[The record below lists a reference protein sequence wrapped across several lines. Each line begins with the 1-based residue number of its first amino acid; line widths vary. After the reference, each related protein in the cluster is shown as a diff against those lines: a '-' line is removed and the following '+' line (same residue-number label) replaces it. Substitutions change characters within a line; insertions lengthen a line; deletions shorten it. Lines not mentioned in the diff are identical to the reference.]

1 MSRGCDGIGVIGF
14 PSPRLTFVQTRRL
27 GTSGLTVSRLGL
39 GTGTW
44 GRETSLD
51 DAAELV
57 RTFTEVGGSLID
69 TADRYVDGA
78 SEEMLGTLLSTD
90 LRRGDV
96 VISTKAGRPVGD
108 GPRNTGSSRDHLIS
122 ALDASLRRL
131 NTDYIDL
138 WQVHGPDLSVPFD
151 ELLSTFEYAVTSGR
165 VRYVGI
171 SNFSGWQTAAVA
183 TRQLSLPGR
192 TPLVSNQVEY
202 SLLERGIERE
212 VVPAA
217 EYLGLGLLA
226 WSPLGRGLLTGK
238 YRQGTPDDSRGAGGP
253 LADFANAR
261 RGARSDAIVDAVI
274 TAAVGLETTP
284 LAVALAWVRDR
295 PGVSSAIVGARHAGQ
310 LASSLSAEGV
320 SLPPAITLALDEV
333 SAPHIGYPEVLG

>member
-1 MSRGCDGIGVIGF
+1 MVSGRTGAKT
-14 PSPRLTFVQTRRL
+14 PRLTVVQTRRL
-27 GTSGLTVSRLGL
+27 GASGLTVSRLGL

-44 GRETSLD
+44 GRETSLE
-51 DAAELV
+51 DAAELI
-57 RTFTEVGGSLID
+57 RTFLDAGGTLVD

-78 SEEMLGTLLSTD
+78 SEEMLGSVIGTD
-90 LRRGDV
+90 LARSDV
-96 VISTKAGRPVGD
+96 VISTKAGRAVGD
-108 GPRNTGSSRDHLIS
+108 GLRHTGSSRDHLLS

-131 NTDYIDL
+131 NTDYVDL

-151 ELLSTFEYAVTSGR
+151 ETLGALDYAVSSGR
-165 VRYVGI
+165 ARYVGI
-171 SNFSGWQTAAVA
+171 SNFSGWQTAAVT
-183 TRQLSLPGR
+183 TRQRSIPGR
-192 TPLVSNQVEY
+192 TPIVSNQVEY

-212 VVPAA
+212 VVPACEHA
-217 EYLGLGLLA
+217 GVGLLA

-238 YRQGTPDDSRGAGGP
+238 YRQGTPDDSRGAPGGP
-253 LADFANAR
+253 LADYLNAR
-261 RGARSDAIVDAVI
+261 RSPRSDAIVDAVI

-333 SAPHIGYPEVLG
+333 SAPHMGYPEVLG